1 MGWISGYQ
9 ETLGDL
15 GIEDEEARF
24 PQGGSRGTTLL
35 IDKYIERMHA
45 TLHAWF
51 VNILEVSG
59 MPGDAA
65 RAVGML
71 HVCAAALSGLCAD
84 QADLN
89 SAPKQADDGR
99 LWTPGAVDFF
109 RIVNEQVAV
118 VEEVSSADMLLR
130 TGEAILQVMRE
141 FQVRARCC
149 APHVPAASF
158 AACAG
163 LGLTLWPALCAQE
176 AQQRHLQRDL
186 SDALLCAVINNNFR
200 CYNESTEFAE
210 HLDAVLAEPL
220 KALPCPA
227 LTSLPASC

>member
-1 MGWISGYQ
+1 M
-9 ETLGDL
+9 
-15 GIEDEEARF
+15 
-24 PQGGSRGTTLL
+24 
-35 IDKYIERMHA
+35 
-45 TLHAWF
+45 
-51 VNILEVSG
+51 
-59 MPGDAA
+59 
-65 RAVGML
+65 
-71 HVCAAALSGLCAD
+71 CAAAPSGLCAD

-149 APHVPAASF
+149 AAHVPVTLIG
-158 AACAG
+158 ACAG
-163 LGLTLWPALCAQE
+163 PWLTPRHAMCAQE

-220 KALPCPA
+220 KACPA
-227 LTSLPASC
+227 VPA